1 MLLQQEKRNEWWE
14 LQIRASAKRRRDWE
28 VLCGGAVTYLHAVLA
43 LPGLWAEN
51 YVRFAMISFCHYLV
65 KLQDAHKSSYGNDC
79 QTDGSLHDYN
89 WDPQNNIRNNGGSAR
104 SKDTSQKNNGNLVQ
118 TRWFAC
124 FNRILAVI
132 EMPRRIF
139 IVKNLSAAF
148 TCKFTGPAK
157 MPANLLESCSHGPT
171 QEPCTHIHN
180 QNHI

>member
-1 MLLQQEKRNEWWE
+1 MRPHTTIYTSSYVYICVLIRLYMRPHMAIYASSYVCRHASLAGVVRWE
-14 LQIRASAKRRRDWE
+14 LRALRDDIF
-28 VLCGGAVTYLHAVLA
+28 
-43 LPGLWAEN
+43 P
-51 YVRFAMISFCHYLV
+51 HYLV
-65 KLQDAHKSSYGNDC
+65 KLQDAHESSWVDDC
-79 QTDGSLHDYN
+79 QTNGILHDYN

-124 FNRILAVI
+124 LNRILTVI
-132 EMPRRIF
+132 EIPRRIF

-157 MPANLLESCSHGPT
+157 MPANLVKNCSHRPT